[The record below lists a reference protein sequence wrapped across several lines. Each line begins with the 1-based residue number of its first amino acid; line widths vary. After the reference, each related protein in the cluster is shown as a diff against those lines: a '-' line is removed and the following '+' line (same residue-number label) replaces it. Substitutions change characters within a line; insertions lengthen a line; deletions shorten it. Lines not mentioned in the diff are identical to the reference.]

1 MSRLLLGVLLFALP
15 HLAVGA
21 APALR
26 QKVASII
33 GNQPFRGLFSA
44 VQLLA
49 IYLMASGW
57 SSASV
62 APVYSPVTGNRFVP
76 AVLMFAAAILFF
88 APYPPN
94 NIRRF
99 LRHPQLL
106 GVVCWSAA
114 HLLANGDSRSLV
126 LFGGLG
132 AWAILQIFVLN
143 RRDGEWQPRAHAPY
157 LNDVLLVLFGAFA
170 FSLLAWFH
178 GALFGVPPFPGIP

>member
-1 MSRLLLGVLLFALP
+1 MNRLLLGVLLFSLT
-15 HLAVGA
+15 HLAVA
-21 APALR
+21 VAPALR
-26 QKVASII
+26 QKMATVI
-33 GNQPFRGLFSA
+33 GNQPFRGLFSL

-49 IYLMASGW
+49 IYLIVSGW
-57 SSASV
+57 SSASTAFIY
-62 APVYSPVTGNRFVP
+62 APLGGSRYVP
-76 AVLMFAAAILFF
+76 AVLMFVGAILFF
-88 APYPPN
+88 APYAPN

-114 HLLANGDSRSLV
+114 HLLSNGDSRSLV

-132 AWAILQIFVLN
+132 AWAILQIFFLN
-143 RRDGEWQPRAHAPY
+143 RRDGDWKRPMHARY